1 LPSSPAER
9 FGLDSNVLVYLVD
22 DRDRARQQRAREI
35 IDLSARSRRCVLSTQ
50 NLGEF
55 FNVATRKG
63 IVAAEDAQQKAYEFM
78 ALFEVAS
85 PDVEDVRWA
94 MIERI
99 AGRLQFWDAHLLATL
114 GRAGCSVLLS
124 EDMADGARLG
134 ALTVRNP
141 FGGTELP
148 DDLAQLL
155 AR

>member
-1 LPSSPAER
+1 LPSSRVER
-9 FGLDSNVLVYLVD
+9 FGLDSNILVYAQD
-22 DRDRARQQRAREI
+22 DREPQRQARARLLVERAAG
-35 IDLSARSRRCVLSTQ
+35 SGRCVLSTQ

-55 FNVATRKG
+55 FNVVTRK
-63 IVAAEDAQQKAYEFM
+63 IKRDPLSAQQRVRELMTFFQIVSPTVDDITLAM
-78 ALFEVAS
+78 AARAE
-85 PDVEDVRWA
+85 
-94 MIERI
+94 
-99 AGRLQFWDAHLLATL
+99 GRFQFWDAHLLATL